1 MTVATK
7 LALGSVQF
15 GLDYGI
21 SNQSGKV
28 TSSEVSKLL
37 SLASQLNIKVI
48 DTASSY
54 GDSEKVLGQNTERNQ
69 FSYLG
74 KISPRC
80 SPSGYSEEATASL
93 TNLNANQFE
102 CLSLHHGDVLSS
114 HDGKAHYHALERL
127 KLDGLTKYIGCSLYS
142 VEEALTLTEQFNF
155 DIVQIPASICDQR
168 LFEGDAL
175 QILSERKV
183 AVHIR
188 SVFLQGLI
196 LMSPDQLP
204 EKLKDAKPL
213 LLKLQEQAKQ
223 ENVSIA
229 SIALS
234 PFVNHPLIEQII
246 VGCVNRQQLTEILD
260 SYEMAKTLDIDTA
273 QFAIQ
278 DLDIIDPRNWS

>member
-1 MTVATK
+1 
-7 LALGSVQF
+7 
-15 GLDYGI
+15 
-21 SNQSGKV
+21 
-28 TSSEVSKLL
+28 
-37 SLASQLNIKVI
+37 
-48 DTASSY
+48 
-54 GDSEKVLGQNTERNQ
+54 
-69 FSYLG
+69 
-74 KISPRC
+74 PRC

-114 HDGKAHYHALERL
+114 HDGKAHYQALERL